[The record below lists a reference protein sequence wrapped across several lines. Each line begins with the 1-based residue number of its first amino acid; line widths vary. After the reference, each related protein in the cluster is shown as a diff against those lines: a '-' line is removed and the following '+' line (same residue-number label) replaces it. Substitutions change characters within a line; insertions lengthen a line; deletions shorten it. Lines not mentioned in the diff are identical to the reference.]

1 MLGDISRRSETIIVG
16 EKVFRLESAQLRVT
30 VLVNARVQTVK
41 EHIHSLLATP
51 SLYLHLLHSGLAL
64 QGSGS
69 WILQDGTFGFSDLV
83 ELFGQPEVNTGPRA
97 TLDIGVLNEGPEWN
111 GETLRRVAAARL
123 RIRLNPPKNQRSED
137 GLVQFTDL
145 LSVYLRAPSSV
156 ELLPA
161 TDIVGSISFQR
172 PTMYV
177 FPAGDGDSAFFGV
190 NGFNLLVNGGFGRRA
205 CFWPLVRHLIRID
218 AVLVSHVGPENVFG
232 IASFFERKAAERTSP
247 DVGMVYLNIGDTKPV
262 SLP

>member
-1 MLGDISRRSETIIVG
+1 M
-16 EKVFRLESAQLRVT
+16 
-30 VLVNARVQTVK
+30 LVNARVQTVR
-41 EHIHSLLATP
+41 EHICSLLATP
-51 SLYLHLLHSGLAL
+51 SAYLHLLHSGLAL

-83 ELFGQPEVNTGPRA
+83 ELFGRPELNAGGPGA
-97 TLDIGVLNEGPEWN
+97 TLDVVVLNEGPEWN
-111 GETLRRVAAARL
+111 AETLQRLAAAAAAARRL
-123 RIRLNPPKNQRSED
+123 RVRLNPPKNQRSED

-145 LSVYLRAPSSV
+145 LSVSLRAPSSV
-156 ELLPA
+156 DLLPA

-232 IASFFERKAAERTSP
+232 MASFFERKAAERTSP
-247 DVGMVYLNIGDTKPV
+247 DIGMVYLNIGDTKPV